1 MFDVDGRLIVLALWG
16 GGTVVAYGRVL
27 YLRRESYRIHR
38 DRRSRRD
45 LMAAF
50 GLFLTAVCSGLSI
63 AFVLFG
69 PAGSGPRG
77 FIISV
82 ALGAF
87 LAVGI
92 LMATEKAEQ
101 R

>member
-1 MFDVDGRLIVLALWG
+1 MDWRVIVLALWG
-16 GGTVVAYGRVL
+16 GGTVVAYGRL
-27 YLRRESYRIHR
+27 LWIRRQSHITHH

-45 LMAAF
+45 YLSAF
-50 GLFLTAVCSGLSI
+50 GLFLVAICSAASI

-69 PAGSGPRG
+69 SVTSEAYS
-77 FIISV
+77 FIRSIS
-82 ALGAF
+82 LGAF

-92 LMATEKAEQ
+92 LMATEKGG

>member
-1 MFDVDGRLIVLALWG
+1 MDWRLIVLALWG
-16 GGTVVAYGRVL
+16 GGTVLVYGRVL
-27 YLRRESYRIHR
+27 LIRQQSYRLHR

-45 LMAAF
+45 LLAAL
-50 GLFLTAVCSGLSI
+50 GLFLVALCSGLSI
-63 AFVLFG
+63 AVVVFG
-69 PAGSGPRG
+69 RNGDGMRSFATAL
-77 FIISV
+77 

-92 LMATEKAEQ
+92 LMATEKPEKG